1 LVQKVRSNRARAL
14 HHSNE
19 MQLFC
24 EKQRQL
30 GGEWLVAL
38 LTHAHCRSDMRFW
51 GRPMYAVVT
60 IETASDS
67 DIPSAGAYA
76 DRRH

>member
-38 LTHAHCRSDMRFW
+38 LTHAHC
-51 GRPMYAVVT
+51 
-60 IETASDS
+60 
-67 DIPSAGAYA
+67 
-76 DRRH
+76 